1 MTESRNSGL
10 TVRRETVADYER
22 IDEINR
28 SAFPSDAE
36 ARLVRLLRENSDP
49 FVSLVAADSSGAVGH
64 IAFSRA
70 SLDASASVFVVGL
83 APMSVV
89 PERQRQGIGSRL
101 ANAGIDACRQLGVQI
116 IIVLGHAEYYPKFGF
131 VPASRWGVKSEYDVP
146 DEAFMLLELDTGC
159 LPTDARI
166 ARYHE
171 AFGAIA

>member
-1 MTESRNSGL
+1 MTDLPNAGL
-10 TVRRETVADYER
+10 IVRRETAADYER
-22 IDEINR
+22 IEEINR
-28 SAFPSDAE
+28 AAFPTDAE

-49 FVSLVAADSSGAVGH
+49 FVSLVALDSSGAVGH

-70 SLDASASVFVVGL
+70 SLDASQSVFVVGL

-89 PERQRQGIGSRL
+89 PERQRQGIGARL

-146 DEAFMLLELDTGC
+146 DEAFMLLELDRGC
-159 LPTDARI
+159 LPAAARV

-171 AFGAIA
+171 AFAAIT